1 MQKKTRILAVSSAGG
16 HWIELT
22 RVVFGLTNIEVL
34 FATTQSDYEEEIQI
48 DCEFYVISDST
59 RWNLLRLIKTAIE
72 IFWVVFKTHPEVV
85 FSTGAAPGAIAILA
99 GKLFGAKTI
108 WLDSIANVSE
118 ISRSGK
124 LVVKHVDVFLTQWEH
139 LAQEPNIK
147 FKGAV
152 L

>member
-22 RVVFGLTNIEVL
+22 RVVYGLTNIEVL

-48 DCEFYVISDST
+48 DNQFFVVSDST
-59 RWNLLRLIKTAIE
+59 RWNLLGLIKTAVE
-72 IFWVVFKTHPEVV
+72 IFWIVLKTRPEVV
-85 FSTGAAPGAIAILA
+85 FSTGAAPGAIAIFV

-124 LVVKHVDVFLTQWEH
+124 LVVKHE
-139 LAQEPNIK
+139 
-147 FKGAV
+147 
-152 L
+152 